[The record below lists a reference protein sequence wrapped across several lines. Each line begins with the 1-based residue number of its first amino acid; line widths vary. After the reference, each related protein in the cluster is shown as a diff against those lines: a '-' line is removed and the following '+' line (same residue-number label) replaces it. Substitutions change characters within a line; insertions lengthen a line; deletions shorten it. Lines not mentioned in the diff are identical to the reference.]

1 MGVLASLQS
10 GLLIAK
16 TARDSRPLA
25 IALDAAIAH
34 LENARA
40 IIRASIL
47 EWLSGATH
55 GL

>member
-25 IALDAAIAH
+25 ISLDAAIAH
-34 LENARA
+34 LETLAP
-40 IIRASIL
+40 
-47 EWLSGATH
+47 
-55 GL
+55 